1 MRWLT
6 DPYAYDFMRRALLA
20 SLIVGAVAP
29 LVGTWM
35 VLRRLAYLSD
45 AMSHATVG
53 GVAIAYLGGTSI
65 TLGALGAGLTMA
77 ALMSALASHPRL
89 REDAVIGS
97 VGAALF
103 AAGVVIISHDHGV
116 AVDLTHLLFGS
127 VTTVSGDDL
136 RLDAILG
143 GACALIVLALFRDLR
158 AATFDP
164 EHAALVG
171 VRTGVVRHA
180 LYALLA
186 ICVVLGLQSVGLL
199 MSVALFVIP
208 PAAARLWARTAAQ
221 MTALSS
227 AFGVAA
233 AVAGLTVS
241 YHADSAPGAT
251 IALSAVAILAIS
263 FALTLPRRGG
273 GPRASHPA
281 PGNRFRPAAR

>member
-35 VLRRLAYLSD
+35 VLRRLAYLGD

-53 GVAIAYLGGTSI
+53 GVAVAYLAGWSI
-65 TLGALGAGLTMA
+65 TLGAIGAGLAMA
-77 ALMSALASHPRL
+77 GLMSVLASHPRL
-89 REDAVIGS
+89 REDAIVGS
-97 VGAALF
+97 VQAALF
-103 AAGVVIISHDHGV
+103 AAGVVIISHNHDV
-116 AVDLTHLLFGS
+116 AIDLTHVLFGS
-127 VTTVSGDDL
+127 ITTVSNDDL
-136 RLDAILG
+136 RLDALLG
-143 GACALIVLALFRDLR
+143 GGCALLVTILFRDLR

-171 VRTGVVRHA
+171 IRTGALRHV

-199 MSVALFVIP
+199 MSVALFVLP
-208 PAAARLWARTAAQ
+208 PASARLWTRTAAQ
-221 MTALSS
+221 MAMLAS
-227 AFGVAA
+227 AFGVSAA
-233 AVAGLTVS
+233 IAGLTVS

-251 IALSAVAILAIS
+251 IALCAVAILAGS
-263 FALTLPRRGG
+263 FALTLPRRRGT
-273 GPRASHPA
+273 PLRSAHEAS
-281 PGNRFRPAAR
+281 